1 MVDTSLNKKYTAKE
15 SVAMDYSPI
24 PDGLYRAKVKEVSP
38 WKKETKTIKVIQR
51 DENGNAL
58 KDEKGNNITETVQ
71 NCEFYNCS
79 VRMEITEGQYSG
91 RLVFH
96 NLSTHPNMPFSIP
109 AFLYGLGVSELAA
122 GEIQDNVP
130 GKECMIDVI
139 TETYT
144 KTVQNK
150 ETGLDEEQERQIN
163 KVKNFKQ
170 LPDQDTEMNDLGI

>member
-1 MVDTSLNKKYTAKE
+1 MGCKYCTEYEDLPEHVIDGRPVGKVFDTC
-15 SVAMDYSPI
+15 
-24 PDGLYRAKVKEVSP
+24 
-38 WKKETKTIKVIQR
+38 IQR
-51 DENGNAL
+51 DENGTAL

-79 VRMEITEGQYSG
+79 VRLEITEGQYSG

-130 GKECMIDVI
+130 GKECLIDVI

-170 LPDQDTEMNDLGI
+170 LPDQDIELSDMGI

>member
-150 ETGLDEEQERQIN
+150 ETGLYEEQERQIN

-170 LPDQDTEMNDLGI
+170 LPDQDIEMNDLGI

>member
-144 KTVQNK
+144 KIVQNK

>member
-1 MVDTSLNKKYTAKE
+1 MVDTSLSKKYTAKE

-170 LPDQDTEMNDLGI
+170 LPDQDIEMNDLGI

>member
-96 NLSTHPNMPFSIP
+96 NLSTHPNTPFSIP

-150 ETGLDEEQERQIN
+150 ETGLDEEQDRQIN

-170 LPDQDTEMNDLGI
+170 LPDQDIEMNDLGI

>member
-15 SVAMDYSPI
+15 GVSMDYSPI
-24 PDGLYRAKVKEVSP
+24 PDGTYRAKVKEVAP

-79 VRMEITEGQYSG
+79 LRLEITEGQYKR
-91 RLVFH
+91 RLIFH
-96 NLSTHPNMPFSIP
+96 NLTTHPNMPFAIP

-122 GEIQDNVP
+122 GEIQEKTP
-130 GKECMIDVI
+130 GVECLIEVV

-163 KVKNFKQ
+163 NVKNFKQ
-170 LPDQDTEMNDLGI
+170 LPDQNTEIDDMGI

>member
-150 ETGLDEEQERQIN
+150 ETGLDEEQDRQIN

-170 LPDQDTEMNDLGI
+170 LPDQDIEMNDLGI

>member
-109 AFLYGLGVSELAA
+109 AFLYGLGVSELSA

-170 LPDQDTEMNDLGI
+170 LPDQDIEMNDLGI

>member
-130 GKECMIDVI
+130 GKECMIDVV

-170 LPDQDTEMNDLGI
+170 LPDQDIEMNDLGI

>member
-58 KDEKGNNITETVQ
+58 KDEKGNNITDTVQ

>member
-1 MVDTSLNKKYTAKE
+1 MVDTSLNKRYTAKE

-130 GKECMIDVI
+130 GRECMIDVI

-170 LPDQDTEMNDLGI
+170 LPDQDIEMNDLGI

>member
-96 NLSTHPNMPFSIP
+96 NLSTHPNTPFSIP
-109 AFLYGLGVSELAA
+109 AFLYGLGVSELSA
-122 GEIQDNVP
+122 GEIQDSVP

-170 LPDQDTEMNDLGI
+170 LPDQDIEMNDLGI

>member
-144 KTVQNK
+144 KNVQNK

-170 LPDQDTEMNDLGI
+170 LPDQDIEMNDLGI

>member
-130 GKECMIDVI
+130 GKECLIDVI

-150 ETGLDEEQERQIN
+150 ETGLDEEQEKQIN

-170 LPDQDTEMNDLGI
+170 LPDQDIEINDMGI

>member
-150 ETGLDEEQERQIN
+150 ETGLYEEQDRQIN

-170 LPDQDTEMNDLGI
+170 LPDQDIEMNDLGI